1 MFIAKFKFIIYNLY
15 KININ
20 NEIFLKKSLFY
31 ILKIVK
37 KNLKKLTIFIIK
49 INLITQIKKI
59 YAKNEIA

>member
-1 MFIAKFKFIIYNLY
+1 MFVVKFIFIIYDLY

-31 ILKIVK
+31 ILRIVK
-37 KNLKKLTIFIIK
+37 KFLKKLTIFVIK
-49 INLITQIKKI
+49 VYLITQIKKI